1 MYDEST
7 FKLLHHVGII
17 QTADIPEILE
27 WIEIKFQHLIIIS
40 YDQPQ
45 TA

>member
-7 FKLLHHVGII
+7 FKLLHYVGII
-17 QTADIPEILE
+17 QTAGIPEILE
-27 WIEIKFQHLIIIS
+27 WDEMKFRHLIIIS